1 MPATAT
7 ARVGDPDCRPFPG
20 CRLSASRGTG
30 EPTTR
35 ILGCSGVSG
44 VRAGDGLSRSSAH
57 EAPSASPA
65 AVMSPMTK
73 SGTRENKV
81 AMQVASP
88 TATRVSSKVPRE
100 PNAVASRY
108 ATGEARI
115 APRTMTGAVGR
126 LHEEVGLRGDGQPG
140 RRPRSPAAQREKL
153 DGQGIGGSQP
163 GEQHDATLKSVRPPD
178 GPGEKGRDSSR
189 CRRPSDSR
197 PRRGRRRLR
206 RGIHFASFLNT

>member
-57 EAPSASPA
+57 EAL
-65 AVMSPMTK
+65 TK

-88 TATRVSSKVPRE
+88 TADQGVVEGTAGAERRGQQI
-100 PNAVASRY
+100 RHGR
-108 ATGEARI
+108 GEDRTENDDRGGGP
-115 APRTMTGAVGR
+115 APRRSRTPWGWPAR
-126 LHEEVGLRGDGQPG
+126 
-140 RRPRSPAAQREKL
+140 RRPRSPAAKREKL

-163 GEQHDATLKSVRPPD
+163 GEQHDATPKSVRPPD